1 MKTFLREFLASFFG
15 IIIGMLAI
23 VLIIGGIALSV
34 GSGKPKTKPNS
45 ILKLTFGKPIPEHTN
60 NVASDPTSLDFSSM
74 FGTNI
79 GLNDIRKLI
88 SFAQTDDNI
97 RGIYLELDG
106 APGGFA
112 TMKKLRESL
121 DSFRAAGKF
130 VISYGTAY
138 SQKSYYLASAAE
150 KVYLNPMGGLEFMG
164 FAGQIMYYKGLMDK
178 LGVKAQIYYA
188 GRFKSATEPFRRT
201 DMSDENR
208 KQVSEYIGG
217 AYRQYLEVI
226 AKSRKTTSDSLYAI
240 ADNALIR
247 NAKDA
252 EKYGLVDGLRYKDE
266 VIDELRKRVGIADDK
281 KKDLEVV
288 GLEKYYEI
296 NKDKINKS
304 KTKAKG
310 SKIAVVYAE
319 GSIVDG
325 EGDQGSIGG
334 DKYASV
340 IRKLR
345 KDDDV
350 KAIVLRV
357 NSGGGSALASEIIW
371 REIEMA
377 KEKGI
382 KVVTSMGDVAASG
395 GYYIA
400 SNSHKIF
407 AETNTITGSIGV
419 FGMIPNTRELYEKH
433 LGLSMDTVKTGMF
446 STMSSD
452 GGMYYGFNEEEGKI
466 ITQSIEEIY
475 DIFKTRVSE
484 GRSKTGIDMN
494 LAHVDTIAEGRVWL
508 GNVAKEIG
516 LVDELGGLDEALN
529 AAAKLANL
537 SDYKLVAYPKVK
549 SFEDK
554 LFDFGKDKDDK
565 KAFLS
570 ENMIHNTINKS
581 LFGDDIS
588 KIIKI
593 IKELKTSNGVQARLP
608 YEIIIE

>member
-1 MKTFLREFLASFFG
+1 MKTFLREFLASFLG
-15 IIIGMLAI
+15 IIFGMI
-23 VLIIGGIALSV
+23 VLTLITVAIIASM

-45 ILKLTFGKPIPEHTN
+45 ILKLTFGKAIPEHTN
-60 NVASDPTSLDFSSM
+60 NVESDPASLDFSSM
-74 FGTNI
+74 FGENI

-88 SFAQTDDNI
+88 AHAKDDANI
-97 RGIYLELDG
+97 KGIYLDLEG

-121 DSFRAAGKF
+121 DSFKAAGKF
-130 VISYGTAY
+130 VISYSTAY
-138 SQKSYYLASAAE
+138 SQKTYYLASAAE
-150 KVYLNPMGGLEFMG
+150 KVYVHPMGGLDFLG

-178 LGVKAQIYYA
+178 VGVKAQIYYA
-188 GRFKSATEPFRRT
+188 GRFKSATEPFRRS
-201 DMSDENR
+201 DMSPENR

-226 AKSRKTTSDSLYAI
+226 AISRKISVDSLYAM
-240 ADNALIR
+240 ADKALIR

-266 VIDELRKRVGIADDK
+266 IIDDLRKRVGIADDK
-281 KKDLEVV
+281 KKELEVV

-296 NKDKINKS
+296 NKDKIKKS
-304 KTKAKG
+304 KAKAKG

-325 EGDQGSIGG
+325 EGGQGSIGG
-334 DKYASV
+334 DKYARI
-340 IRKLR
+340 IRELR
-345 KDDDV
+345 KDDDI

-371 REIEMA
+371 REIEKA

-400 SNSHKIF
+400 ANSNKIY
-407 AETNTITGSIGV
+407 AESNTITGSIGV

-433 LGLSMDTVKTGMF
+433 LGLTMDTIKTGRF

-452 GGMYYGFNEEEGKI
+452 GGMFYAFNEEEGKL
-466 ITQSIEEIY
+466 ITESIEEIY
-475 DIFKTRVSE
+475 DIFKNRVSE
-484 GRSKTGIDMN
+484 GRTKAGVSMMN
-494 LAHVDTIAEGRVWL
+494 RGHVDTIAEGRVWL

-516 LVDELGGLDEALN
+516 LVDELGGLDDALK
-529 AAAKLANL
+529 AVAKLANL
-537 SDYKLVAYPKVK
+537 TDYKVVSYPKVK
-549 SFEDK
+549 SFEEN
-554 LFDFGKDKDDK
+554 LFSFGKDDDK
-565 KAFLS
+565 KAFISPEMIQDALS
-570 ENMIHNTINKS
+570 SSI
-581 LFGDDIS
+581 FGEDFARL
-588 KIIKI
+588 
-593 IKELKTSNGVQARLP
+593 LKTIREIKNTKGAQARMP
-608 YEIIIE
+608 YEIIIR